1 MASLYIASC
10 HLQTVTFFTSSF
22 PIWIPFFFSSLI
34 AVAWISK
41 TVLNNSGESEHPCLI
56 PDLRR
61 THGFAHL
68 SKMPDLF
75 RVAS

>member
-1 MASLYIASC
+1 M
-10 HLQTVTFFTSSF
+10 TM
-22 PIWIPFFFSSLI
+22 
-34 AVAWISK
+34 
-41 TVLNNSGESEHPCLI
+41 LNNNGESEHPCLI
-56 PDLRR
+56 PGLKQ

>member
-1 MASLYIASC
+1 M
-10 HLQTVTFFTSSF
+10 SSANSDIF
-22 PIWIPFFFSSLI
+22 YFFFSNLDSFFFFSSSSSSSLI
-34 AVAWISK
+34 AVAWIPK
-41 TVLNNSGESEHPCLI
+41 TVLNSSGESEHPCLI
-56 PDLRR
+56 PGLKQ

>member
-1 MASLYIASC
+1 MSSANSDIFY
-10 HLQTVTFFTSSF
+10 FFSNLDS
-22 PIWIPFFFSSLI
+22 FFFSSSSSLI
-34 AVAWISK
+34 AVAWIPK

-56 PDLRR
+56 PDLKQ